1 MSYRTLKCIG
11 RPPFDRLPTGGLLAA
26 GLEALLCA
34 LAMDHDEKDHVKH
47 GLNECKGA
55 IVHKTSLD

>member
-11 RPPFDRLPTGGLLAA
+11 RSSFERLSTVGLPAA

-34 LAMDHDEKDHVKH
+34 LAMDHDEKNHVKH

-55 IVHKTSLD
+55 VVHRTSVG